1 MFFNFSWEQLLKH
14 QFVLYVFK
22 FAFGLNFR
30 RNIRSCMFPETVA
43 FKVKKKLLFTKDLVT
58 ELQRKN
64 CEYNSLN

>member
-14 QFVLYVFK
+14 QFVRYVFK

-43 FKVKKKLLFTKDLVT
+43 FKVKKTFIYKRLSNWTT
-58 ELQRKN
+58 EKELRV
-64 CEYNSLN
+64 